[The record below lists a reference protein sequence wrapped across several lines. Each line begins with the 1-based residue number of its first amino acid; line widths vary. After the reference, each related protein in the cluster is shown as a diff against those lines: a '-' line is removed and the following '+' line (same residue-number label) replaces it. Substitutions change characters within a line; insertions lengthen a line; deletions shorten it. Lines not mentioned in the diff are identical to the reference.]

1 MMKILIVEDDEVT
14 LRALE
19 YRLKLEGYE
28 ISVAR
33 DGRRGAELIKS
44 EDFDMII
51 SDVLMPHTNG
61 IELLSM
67 VRTELKLDI
76 PFIVISFLGQSNN
89 TSKAMEIGAT
99 DYLVKPLDPNELI
112 EKIIKH
118 QKVRQ

>member
-1 MMKILIVEDDEVT
+1 
-14 LRALE
+14 
-19 YRLKLEGYE
+19 
-28 ISVAR
+28 
-33 DGRRGAELIKS
+33 
-44 EDFDMII
+44 
-51 SDVLMPHTNG
+51 
-61 IELLSM
+61 M